1 MKSISF
7 YNLLFYQLIP
17 MAFSG
22 KLADNFLAMVLCEL
36 QDRCVTKL
44 GYTLSSGDIGRLM
57 NSEMLGLFAEYSTDC
72 RKEILMFIGSA
83 GKLWGKHSEAF
94 LRSYLAT
101 AVAKWGVEHLLVVVG
116 GNDGEGTT
124 YVVTKILAE
133 LYPKVRLI
141 SIIPVVN
148 KETRRAV
155 CGMGVSTYEQDA
167 PDRVIEDTQQVD
179 AYGRPVPDGLEKDKI
194 RAAEKALKEMERL
207 PIGIGG
213 LLQDAKRALT
223 DYVSNAHRKYPPPIQ
238 IARTLVPTQDEPD
251 DFPDEFPDAKSYWEN
266 SFGTSGGGEMLAEP
280 MQGFW
285 YNHTVWPISHG
296 GGLVRQQVMA
306 LIVNFFKGQCAVLEG
321 GGGTLNEIQAFSTK
335 TEANPNPTTSI
346 LINPTFL
353 LSLMQKEIG
362 SLTAKTE
369 EQGELLVDLA
379 HRLGSQGTL
388 APWLTDL
395 VAELTRS

>member
-22 KLADNFLAMVLCEL
+22 KLADNFLGSVLCEL
-36 QDRCVTKL
+36 HDRCVTKL

-57 NSEMLGLFAEYSTDC
+57 NSEMLGLFAEYSTDG

-83 GKLWGKHSEAF
+83 GKWWGKHSEAF

-101 AVAKWGVEHLLVVVG
+101 VVAKWGVEHLLVVVG

-179 AYGRPVPDGLEKDKI
+179 AYGRPFPDGLEKDKI
-194 RAAEKALKEMERL
+194 RTAEKALKEMEGL

-223 DYVSNAHRKYPPPIQ
+223 DYVSNAHCKYPPPIQ

-266 SFGTSGGGEMLAEP
+266 SFGTSGGGEMLTEP

-285 YNHTVWPISHG
+285 NNHTVWPISHG